1 MSRTEVARQCL
12 IIGAEFFQHLSW
24 RNAFVVVIFQAL
36 LAGDIANRA
45 QGGSPDFTRTF
56 GKIVGHRK
64 NLFRMFVEQQ
74 VIIPEML
81 PGHVPVEILGF
92 QVQCKCISQ
101 QAT

>member
-1 MSRTEVARQCL
+1 MFDTSGHFTQML
-12 IIGAEFFQHLSW
+12 IRSDLPK
-24 RNAFVVVIFQAL
+24 
-36 LAGDIANRA
+36 IANRA
-45 QGGSPDFTRTF
+45 QGGSSDFTRTF
-56 GKIVGHRK
+56 GKVVGHGK
-64 NLFRMFVEQQ
+64 DLFRMFVEQQ